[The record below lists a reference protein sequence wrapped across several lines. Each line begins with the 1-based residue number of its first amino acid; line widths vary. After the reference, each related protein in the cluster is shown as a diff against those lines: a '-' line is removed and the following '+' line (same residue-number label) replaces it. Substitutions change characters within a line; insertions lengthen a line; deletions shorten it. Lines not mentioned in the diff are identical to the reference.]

1 VTNIMRICNSL
12 YSTNLRI
19 IKIKSIIP
27 GEHKTTLRFQND
39 TENKC
44 DVLTTSHV
52 HQSTEKLP
60 KFCTHLTETRS
71 VLHESE
77 GHCRDD
83 NQVSQ
88 TVGSVPL
95 AMEGVAVVI
104 RCPNSGKDCVN
115 RYLAEWFHVK
125 LFAKCTLNRCYGLFL
140 R

>member
-1 VTNIMRICNSL
+1 VTNIMRICNSI

-19 IKIKSIIP
+19 IKIKNIIQ

-60 KFCTHLTETRS
+60 KFCTHLTQTRS

-83 NQVSQ
+83 NQVVPNCGQCAPSD
-88 TVGSVPL
+88 GSCGSCDSLPQL
-95 AMEGVAVVI
+95 WQ
-104 RCPNSGKDCVN
+104 R
-115 RYLAEWFHVK
+115 
-125 LFAKCTLNRCYGLFL
+125 L
-140 R
+140 RKQILG